1 MFEVLMLK
9 SLKYIIEKKNMK
21 KEEVSISILVNDIND
36 NILENI
42 KEIVKEYKKINI
54 VTNHIE
60 KFKKIEKQILRKRRN
75 YVSN

>member
-1 MFEVLMLK
+1 MLK

-42 KEIVKEYKKINI
+42 KEIVKE
-54 VTNHIE
+54 
-60 KFKKIEKQILRKRRN
+60 
-75 YVSN
+75 

>member
-1 MFEVLMLK
+1 MLK

-60 KFKKIEKQILRKRRN
+60 KFKKIEKQILEKRRN